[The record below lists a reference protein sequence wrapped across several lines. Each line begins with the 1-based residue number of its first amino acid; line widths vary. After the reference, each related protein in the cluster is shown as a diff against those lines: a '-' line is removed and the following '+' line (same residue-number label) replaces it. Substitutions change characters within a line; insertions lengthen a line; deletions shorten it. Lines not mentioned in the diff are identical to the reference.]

1 VAVIKSI
8 ELIGVSTQSWD
19 DAARKALAEA
29 AKTLRGIEHLEVL
42 DQTAVVREGEIAE
55 FQRPAGSA
63 SASTTAD
70 PEPGLAASSPLTPA
84 RLRASSG
91 PAGQLACDP
100 TH

>member
-1 VAVIKSI
+1 MAVIKSI

-55 FQRPAGSA
+55 FQATCRIRF
-63 SASTTAD
+63 
-70 PEPGLAASSPLTPA
+70 
-84 RLRASSG
+84 RLDDR
-91 PAGQLACDP
+91 
-100 TH
+100 